1 MPRKRRT
8 HQEVAA
14 SKIAVI
20 DSKIKKHAD
29 HIEELKAQKEEILKP
44 KPKLTKYLK
53 LMAIAQEAYRCKM
66 SPSEV
71 ACKLDIDLNTAIRNY
86 TTSESASFN
95 SIGSSLRE
103 NESENDEDSQ
113 HDGN

>member
-14 SKIAVI
+14 SKIAAI
-20 DSKIKKHAD
+20 ESKIEKHYD
-29 HIEELKAQKEEILKP
+29 HIKELKAQKEEILKP

-53 LMAIAQEAYRCKM
+53 LIAIAQEAYRCKM

-71 ACKLDIDLNTAIRNY
+71 ACKLDIDLDTAIRNY
-86 TTSESASFN
+86 NTSESTSFN
-95 SIGSSLRE
+95 SIDSSLCE
-103 NESENDEDSQ
+103 NESENDEDNQ
-113 HDGN
+113 HNGN